1 MATNKTNLVKL
12 LQELNISTSLSEQVR
27 QKFEITLPTD
37 LETLSDIFKS
47 SGKDFYLVGG
57 SVRDALL
64 GKPPKDFDV
73 TTNATPDEVEE
84 ILKDY
89 PEYRVLEL
97 GKAFGIVKII
107 TPEGNDYEIATFRT
121 DIGKG
126 RRPDRVEFATIEKDV
141 NRRDLTMNALF
152 YDISNKEI
160 VDYVG
165 GIQDIENKVVKTV
178 GNAKERFDEDRLR
191 ILRALRFAARFGTEL
206 DKEAD
211 KAIADDNSLEG
222 VSGERIRDEFLKGIK
237 SSTSP
242 IDFYQLIE
250 RYNLWEQI
258 FPGLVVDKEYSET
271 KDIPVALALL
281 LQNNDAKAVAI
292 KLNKA
297 KYTGDEIKQVQF
309 LLDFKNISPET
320 AFKLKKTYKI
330 SGLKDTSLKYF
341 ADALGI
347 SNKLVEAFIQYEPTV
362 SSKEFPDLNGRE
374 LGIAIANLEKEKF
387 EEMIKENKNNL
398 IRLLENLFSEESEE
412 IDEMAIRQFKTV
424 GDWTRRSSFGD
435 IDRKILTS
443 PRGVEKIKRQWEKT
457 PFDFDMYLVN
467 DPRVNKSQF
476 REVGL
481 VDMSFVRDNMKL
493 TADEIP
499 DPDGN
504 TITIIYTSNTGAER
518 YMSSGW
524 ILAHRLGHAFARGR
538 GTPAEKWQEFIN
550 NLRKRV
556 ADVLKEVYG
565 IDVYGKTYDFQGNA
579 GRDKILKYVA
589 QQLGT
594 MKSARENKMR
604 SWYEFAY
611 ELLAQYLITGNIK
624 FNPLPR
630 SIITGIAGWGHKQTR
645 YSKDEEARE
654 AINTEELE
662 SIALE
667 IEADLETILGS
678 AIGKVFVM

>member
-1 MATNKTNLVKL
+1 MAINKTNLVKL
-12 LQELNISTSLSEQVR
+12 LQELNISTILSEQVR

-64 GKPPKDFDV
+64 GKTPKDFDV

-84 ILKDY
+84 ILKAY

-97 GKAFGIVKII
+97 GRAFGIVKII

-126 RRPDRVEFATIEKDV
+126 RRPDSVEFATIEKDV

-191 ILRALRFAARFGTEL
+191 ILRALRFAARFGTKL

-211 KAIADDNSLEG
+211 EAISDDNSLEG

-237 SSTSP
+237 SAISP
-242 IDFYQLIE
+242 ISFYQLIE

-258 FPGLVVDKEYSET
+258 FPGLVVNKEYSET
-271 KDIPVALALL
+271 SDIPVALALL

-297 KYTGDEIKQVQF
+297 KYTGDEIRQVQF
-309 LLDFKNISPET
+309 LLDFKNVSPET
-320 AFKLKKTYKI
+320 ALKLKKIYKI
-330 SGLKDTSLKYF
+330 SGLKDASLKYF
-341 ADALGI
+341 AEALGI
-347 SNKLVEAFIQYEPTV
+347 SNKTIQSFLEYEPTV
-362 SSKEFPDLNGRE
+362 SSNEFPELSGRE
-374 LGIAIANLEKEKF
+374 LGIAIANREKEKF
-387 EEMIKENKNNL
+387 EEMLKENKTNL
-398 IRLLENLFSEESEE
+398 EKLMESLFSEEV
-412 IDEMAIRQFKTV
+412 DEMAIRQFKTV
-424 GDWTRRSSFGD
+424 GDWGRRSSFGD
-435 IDRKILTS
+435 VDRKILTS

-524 ILAHRLGHAFARGR
+524 ILAHRLGHALARGR
-538 GTPAEKWQEFIN
+538 GFPAEKWQEFIKD
-550 NLRKRV
+550 LRKRI
-556 ADVLKEVYG
+556 ADILKEVYG

-594 MKSARENKMR
+594 MKSARDNKMR
-604 SWYEFAY
+604 NWYEFAY
-611 ELLAQYLITGNIK
+611 ELLAQYLLTGKIK
-624 FNPLPR
+624 FNALPR
-630 SIITGIAGWGHKQTR
+630 SIITGIGGWGHKQTR

-654 AINTEELE
+654 AINTSELE
-662 SIALE
+662 SIVLE
-667 IEADLETILGS
+667 IEGDLEIILGAS
-678 AIGKVFVM
+678 IGKVFVM

>member
-165 GIQDIENKVVKTV
+165 GIQDIENKIVKTV

-237 SSTSP
+237 SAISP
-242 IDFYQLIE
+242 IGFYQLIE

-258 FPGLVVDKEYSET
+258 FPGLVVNKEYSET
-271 KDIPVALALL
+271 NDIPVALALL

-398 IRLLENLFSEESEE
+398 IRLLENLFSEE
-412 IDEMAIRQFKTV
+412 M
-424 GDWTRRSSFGD
+424 
-435 IDRKILTS
+435 
-443 PRGVEKIKRQWEKT
+443 
-457 PFDFDMYLVN
+457 
-467 DPRVNKSQF
+467 
-476 REVGL
+476 
-481 VDMSFVRDNMKL
+481 
-493 TADEIP
+493 
-499 DPDGN
+499 
-504 TITIIYTSNTGAER
+504 
-518 YMSSGW
+518 
-524 ILAHRLGHAFARGR
+524 
-538 GTPAEKWQEFIN
+538 
-550 NLRKRV
+550 
-556 ADVLKEVYG
+556 
-565 IDVYGKTYDFQGNA
+565 
-579 GRDKILKYVA
+579 
-589 QQLGT
+589 
-594 MKSARENKMR
+594 
-604 SWYEFAY
+604 
-611 ELLAQYLITGNIK
+611 
-624 FNPLPR
+624 
-630 SIITGIAGWGHKQTR
+630 
-645 YSKDEEARE
+645 
-654 AINTEELE
+654 
-662 SIALE
+662 
-667 IEADLETILGS
+667 
-678 AIGKVFVM
+678 

>member
-1 MATNKTNLVKL
+1 MAINKTNLVKL
-12 LQELNISTSLSEQVR
+12 LQELNISTILSEQVR

-64 GKPPKDFDV
+64 GKTPKDFDV

-84 ILKDY
+84 ILKAY

-97 GKAFGIVKII
+97 GRAFGIVKII

-126 RRPDRVEFATIEKDV
+126 RRPDSVEFATIEKDV

-191 ILRALRFAARFGTEL
+191 ILRALRFAARFGTKL

-211 KAIADDNSLEG
+211 EAISDDNSLEG

-237 SSTSP
+237 SAISP
-242 IDFYQLIE
+242 ISFYQLIE

-258 FPGLVVDKEYSET
+258 FPGLVVNKEYSET
-271 KDIPVALALL
+271 SDIPVALALL

-297 KYTGDEIKQVQF
+297 KYTGDEIRQVQF
-309 LLDFKNISPET
+309 LLDFKNISPEI
-320 AFKLKKTYKI
+320 ALKLKKIYKI

-341 ADALGI
+341 AEALGI
-347 SNKLVEAFIQYEPTV
+347 SNKTIQSFLEYEPTV
-362 SSKEFPDLNGRE
+362 SSNEFPELSGRE
-374 LGIAIANLEKEKF
+374 LGIAIANREKEKF
-387 EEMIKENKNNL
+387 EEMLKENKTNL
-398 IRLLENLFSEESEE
+398 EKLMESLFSEEV
-412 IDEMAIRQFKTV
+412 DEMAIRQFKTV
-424 GDWTRRSSFGD
+424 GDWGRRSSFGD
-435 IDRKILTS
+435 VDRKILTS

-457 PFDFDMYLVN
+457 PFVFDMYLVN

-481 VDMSFVRDNMKL
+481 VNMSFVRDKMKL

-524 ILAHRLGHAFARGR
+524 ILAHRLGHALARGE
-538 GTPAEKWQEFIN
+538 GTPAEKWREFIGD
-550 NLRKRV
+550 LRKRI
-556 ADVLKEVYG
+556 ADILKEVYG

-594 MKSARENKMR
+594 MKSARDNKMR
-604 SWYEFAY
+604 NWYEFAY
-611 ELLAQYLITGNIK
+611 ELLAQYLLTGKIT
-624 FNPLPR
+624 FNPLPL
-630 SIITGIAGWGHKQTR
+630 SIHTGVAPYGRKQTR

-654 AINTEELE
+654 AINAEELE

-667 IEADLETILGS
+667 IEGDLENILRAS
-678 AIGKVFVM
+678 IGKVFVM

>member
-1 MATNKTNLVKL
+1 MTINKTNL
-12 LQELNISTSLSEQVR
+12 
-27 QKFEITLPTD
+27 
-37 LETLSDIFKS
+37 ETL
-47 SGKDFYLVGG
+47 
-57 SVRDALL
+57 
-64 GKPPKDFDV
+64 
-73 TTNATPDEVEE
+73 
-84 ILKDY
+84 
-89 PEYRVLEL
+89 LE
-97 GKAFGIVKII
+97 
-107 TPEGNDYEIATFRT
+107 
-121 DIGKG
+121 
-126 RRPDRVEFATIEKDV
+126 
-141 NRRDLTMNALF
+141 
-152 YDISNKEI
+152 S
-160 VDYVG
+160 
-165 GIQDIENKVVKTV
+165 
-178 GNAKERFDEDRLR
+178 
-191 ILRALRFAARFGTEL
+191 
-206 DKEAD
+206 
-211 KAIADDNSLEG
+211 
-222 VSGERIRDEFLKGIK
+222 
-237 SSTSP
+237 
-242 IDFYQLIE
+242 
-250 RYNLWEQI
+250 
-258 FPGLVVDKEYSET
+258 
-271 KDIPVALALL
+271 
-281 LQNNDAKAVAI
+281 
-292 KLNKA
+292 
-297 KYTGDEIKQVQF
+297 
-309 LLDFKNISPET
+309 
-320 AFKLKKTYKI
+320 
-330 SGLKDTSLKYF
+330 
-341 ADALGI
+341 
-347 SNKLVEAFIQYEPTV
+347 
-362 SSKEFPDLNGRE
+362 
-374 LGIAIANLEKEKF
+374 
-387 EEMIKENKNNL
+387 
-398 IRLLENLFSEESEE
+398 LFSEEVE
-412 IDEMAIRQFKTV
+412 EMAIRQFKTV

-524 ILAHRLGHAFARGR
+524 ILAHRLGHALARGR
-538 GTPAEKWQEFIN
+538 GTPAQIWQEFIN

-556 ADVLKEVYG
+556 ADILKEVYG
-565 IDVYGKTYDFQGNA
+565 IDVYSKTYDFQGNA

-604 SWYEFAY
+604 NWYEFAY

-624 FNPLPR
+624 LNPLPR

>member
-1 MATNKTNLVKL
+1 MAINKTNLVKL
-12 LQELNISTSLSEQVR
+12 LQELNISTTLSEQVR

-64 GKPPKDFDV
+64 GKTPKDFDV

-84 ILKDY
+84 ILKAY

-97 GKAFGIVKII
+97 GRAFGIVKII

-126 RRPDRVEFATIEKDV
+126 RRPDSVEFATIEKDV

-191 ILRALRFAARFGTEL
+191 ILRALRFAARFGTKL

-211 KAIADDNSLEG
+211 EAISDDNSLEG

-237 SSTSP
+237 SAISP
-242 IDFYQLIE
+242 IGFYQLIE

-258 FPGLVVDKEYSET
+258 FPGLVVNKEYSET
-271 KDIPVALALL
+271 NDIPVALALL

-297 KYTGDEIKQVQF
+297 KYTGDEIRQVQF
-309 LLDFKNISPET
+309 LLDFKNISPEI
-320 AFKLKKTYKI
+320 ALKLKKIYKI

-341 ADALGI
+341 AEALGI
-347 SNKLVEAFIQYEPTV
+347 SNKTIQSFLEYEPTV
-362 SSKEFPDLNGRE
+362 SSNEFPELSGRE
-374 LGIAIANLEKEKF
+374 LGIAIANREKEKF
-387 EEMIKENKNNL
+387 EEMLKENKTNL
-398 IRLLENLFSEESEE
+398 KKIIESLVSKE

-424 GDWTRRSSFGD
+424 GDWGRRSSFGD
-435 IDRKILTS
+435 VDRKILTS

-524 ILAHRLGHAFARGR
+524 ILAHRLGHALARGR
-538 GTPAEKWQEFIN
+538 GFPAEKWQEFIGD
-550 NLRKRV
+550 LRKRI
-556 ADVLKEVYG
+556 ADILKEVYG

-594 MKSARENKMR
+594 MKSARDNKMR
-604 SWYEFAY
+604 NWYEFAY
-611 ELLAQYLITGNIK
+611 ELLAQYLLTGKIT
-624 FNPLPR
+624 FNPLPQ
-630 SIITGIAGWGHKQTR
+630 SIITGIAGWGRKQTR

-654 AINTEELE
+654 AINTSELE

-667 IEADLETILGS
+667 IEGDLETILGS